1 MAQHEVVFPMPGKV
15 VSVDVAVGDEVADG
29 DTIAVFEAMKIEM
42 PLAASAAGK
51 VIEIKAS
58 ADEMVEAEQV
68 FCVIEG

>member
-51 VIEIKAS
+51 ITEIKAA
-58 ADEMVEAEQV
+58 ADDMVEAEQV

>member
-51 VIEIKAS
+51 VVEIKAS